1 LTSYCSVS
9 CSASK
14 KVTVSTVSVPASYL
28 DYRCIAIT
36 AIFAGGERRTEEK
49 ESSSLHHTEE
59 SDSEGELHIDMDSG
73 PFHPILLFYRGAVY
87 KYFSLQTDSNS

>member
-1 LTSYCSVS
+1 LLRFHNT
-9 CSASK
+9 
-14 KVTVSTVSVPASYL
+14 
-28 DYRCIAIT
+28 AIR

-73 PFHPILLFYRGAVY
+73 PFPPTLLFYRGALY
-87 KYFSLQTDSNS
+87 KYFSLQTDLNSC

>member
-1 LTSYCSVS
+1 LHTI
-9 CSASK
+9 
-14 KVTVSTVSVPASYL
+14 
-28 DYRCIAIT
+28 R

-73 PFHPILLFYRGAVY
+73 SFPPTLFFLYLHTKESYKKCNLLPVCTGNVIR
-87 KYFSLQTDSNS
+87 LMSND